1 MTQSAFDSVDLA
13 TRYDKSSEPQFAHGQ
28 DLVDLLAIHPG
39 ERLLDV
45 GCGTGRLA
53 GVAADRVGAQG
64 RVVGIDPAAARIEV
78 AGRRN
83 NPRLEFRVGYAE
95 DLSVFGSAS
104 FDVVYM
110 NCVLD
115 WLHDKP
121 GALAQAYRVLKPGG
135 RFGIATTVRDRPN
148 ELRQLARHAVD
159 VVLGRREARA
169 PRGTFPDPGMGRG
182 VTRAS
187 NRVTQEDVRALLVGA
202 GFEARVFELRT
213 YASFFADVAQIIEFL
228 RASTYDAFLPDGMPC
243 DMERFGSALERV
255 IAEEVAA
262 SRRIDGIRLER
273 YVLLAVADKPT

>member
-1 MTQSAFDSVDLA
+1 MPRPAFDSVNLA

-53 GVAADRVGAQG
+53 TVAADLVGAQG
-64 RVVGIDPAAARIEV
+64 QVVGIDPAASRIEV
-78 AGRRN
+78 AKRRSD
-83 NPRLEFRVGYAE
+83 PRLEFRVGQAE
-95 DLSVFGSAS
+95 DLSAYESAS
-104 FDVVYM
+104 FEVVYM
-110 NCVLD
+110 NSVLN
-115 WLHDKP
+115 WLEDKP
-121 GALAQAYRVLKPGG
+121 GAVAQAYRVLKPGG
-135 RFGIATTVRDRPN
+135 RFGIATTVRDQPN

-182 VTRAS
+182 VTL
-187 NRVTQEDVRALLVGA
+187 EGVRALLVEA
-202 GFEARVFELRT
+202 GFEARVFDLRT
-213 YASFFADVAQIIEFL
+213 YVSFFADVAQIIEFL
-228 RASTYDAFLPDGMPC
+228 QTSTYDTLLPDGVPY
-243 DMERFGSALERV
+243 DQFGSALERV

-262 SRRIDGIRLER
+262 SRLVDGIRLER